1 MDSWQPVTL
10 RRYDEIIKNVP
21 RKVKCVDDALL
32 WDTNV
37 ENASYHTWNYLTLCA
52 NNGSVINK
60 DKFQFCR
67 DEVLFADLKLTPTG
81 IKPSDHNLSAT
92 HDFPTPQN
100 LTDARSW
107 FGLVNQVAWAYAISP
122 IMQPFRELVKPT
134 TKFHWDDNLNKLVI
148 DSKQLLISKVI
159 DGTNMFYLTQNTC
172 LQTDWSK
179 DGLVY
184 LLLQQHCNCNIKKAP
199 ICCKDGWKL
208 IYAGSVSSILN
219 NIMPQLKT

>member
-1 MDSWQPVTL
+1 
-10 RRYDEIIKNVP
+10 
-21 RKVKCVDDALL
+21 
-32 WDTNV
+32 
-37 ENASYHTWNYLTLCA
+37 
-52 NNGSVINK
+52 
-60 DKFQFCR
+60 
-67 DEVLFADLKLTPTG
+67 
-81 IKPSDHNLSAT
+81 
-92 HDFPTPQN
+92 
-100 LTDARSW
+100 
-107 FGLVNQVAWAYAISP
+107 
-122 IMQPFRELVKPT
+122 MQPFRELVKPT

-208 IYAGSVSSILN
+208 IYAGSQFTHNTESRYAPTEGEALAIAWSPEHSKMFTLGCNNLIISTEHCPLLGIFNNKELNSIN
-219 NIMPQLKT
+219 NPGLCNLKEKTLKFKFNMQYNPGK